1 MSLDERL
8 DEALKLNRENLD
20 DSIVEFIE
28 LHSLLSKSYF
38 KILREINE
46 VEAQLED
53 RLIERYS
60 YYKVEYN
67 IQLST
72 QEIKLFV
79 DNDTELSSLRKK
91 LKDLKAAAHSREKQ
105 IKNVEQARWD
115 AKNLIDYM
123 KLKAGIL

>member
-72 QEIKLFV
+72 QSKQ
-79 DNDTELSSLRKK
+79 DGMLR
-91 LKDLKAAAHSREKQ
+91 
-105 IKNVEQARWD
+105 I
-115 AKNLIDYM
+115 
-123 KLKAGIL
+123 

>member
-91 LKDLKAAAHSREKQ
+91 LKDLKSAANYREKQ

>member
-1 MSLDERL
+1 MSLAERL
-8 DEALKLNRENLD
+8 DEALKLNRENID

-28 LHSLLSKSYF
+28 LNSLLSKSYF

-46 VEAQLED
+46 VETQLED

-91 LKDLKAAAHSREKQ
+91 LKDLKAAANFREKQ

-115 AKNLIDYM
+115 AKKLIDYM
-123 KLKAGIL
+123 KLKAGVL

>member
-91 LKDLKAAAHSREKQ
+91 LKDLKAAANFREKQ
-105 IKNVEQARWD
+105 INNVEQARWD

>member
-1 MSLDERL
+1 MTLDERL

-28 LHSLLSKSYF
+28 LHSLLSKSYL

-60 YYKVEYN
+60 YYKVDYN

-91 LKDLKAAAHSREKQ
+91 LKDLKAAANFREKQ

-123 KLKAGIL
+123 KLKSGIL

>member
-1 MSLDERL
+1 MTLDERL

-38 KILREINE
+38 KILKEINE
-46 VEAQLED
+46 VETQLED

-60 YYKVEYN
+60 YYKVDYN

-91 LKDLKAAAHSREKQ
+91 LKDLKVAANFREKQ

>member
-91 LKDLKAAAHSREKQ
+91 LKDLKAAPNYREKQ

-123 KLKAGIL
+123 KLKSGII

>member
-46 VEAQLED
+46 VETQLED

-91 LKDLKAAAHSREKQ
+91 LKDLKAAANYREKQ
-105 IKNVEQARWD
+105 IQNVEQARWD
-115 AKNLIDYM
+115 AKNPSDYM
-123 KLKAGIL
+123 KLKAGNL

>member
-1 MSLDERL
+1 MTLDERL

-28 LHSLLSKSYF
+28 LHSLLSKSYL

-60 YYKVEYN
+60 YYKVDYD
-67 IQLST
+67 IQLSS
-72 QEIKLFV
+72 QEVKLFV

-91 LKDLKAAAHSREKQ
+91 LKDLNASANFREKQ

-115 AKNLIDYM
+115 VKNLIDYM
-123 KLKAGIL
+123 KLKSGIL

>member
-46 VEAQLED
+46 VETQLED

-91 LKDLKAAAHSREKQ
+91 LKDLKSAANYREKQ

>member
-46 VEAQLED
+46 VETQLED

-91 LKDLKAAAHSREKQ
+91 LKDLKAAANDREKQ